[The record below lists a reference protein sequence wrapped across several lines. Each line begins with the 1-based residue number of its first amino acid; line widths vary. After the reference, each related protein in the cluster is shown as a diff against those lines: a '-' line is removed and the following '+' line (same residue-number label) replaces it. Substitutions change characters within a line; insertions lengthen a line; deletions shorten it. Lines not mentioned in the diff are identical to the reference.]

1 MLPLCGMEMW
11 ENIIVPVIPNIT
23 NSRLMKLRWPKRN
36 SNNHLVFIVC
46 MHACAVA
53 VILVTTSFSMMHTEK
68 WERAWYSIS
77 SDQRHLV
84 PNMGRV
90 GEGYTLHVGSIP
102 YKSYLAHVFV
112 MCSVCALSSGF
123 KTERDIISCPALKT

>member
-1 MLPLCGMEMW
+1 MW
-11 ENIIVPVIPNIT
+11 HGDVGKYYSTGNPECY
-23 NSRLMKLRWPKRN
+23 KLKVDETQMAQKKVKQPPCFY
-36 SNNHLVFIVC
+36 SV
-46 MHACAVA
+46 HACMCRCCYPRHQA
-53 VILVTTSFSMMHTEK
+53 LPSFSMMHTEK

-102 YKSYLAHVFV
+102 YESYLAHVFV
-112 MCSVCALSSGF
+112 TCSVCALSSGF